1 VKNILHRQ
9 STLIVPGSHLG
20 MEGFLRIWMGG
31 DSEFLQEGR
40 RRIGTEIERLPELVR
55 GGDL

>member
-1 VKNILHRQ
+1 
-9 STLIVPGSHLG
+9 

-31 DSEFLQEGR
+31 KPDFLRGGW
-40 RRIGTEIERLPELVR
+40 RRIGAEIEKLPELVR